1 MNDFKEYSELYHHGI
16 KGMHWGVRRYQNPDG
31 TLTPRGRKR
40 YEKDLNK
47 LDKKASQHAAD
58 ADMYSNRANAR
69 LKEASEADTDRKKNK
84 LLKKA
89 AKDRLM
95 ADENYAKL
103 KEYESEQW
111 KGIGD
116 AIERGSN
123 VDTKE
128 VYRPNKTYIHKIRQ
142 GQAIGQ
148 FSFGIVGNLVGSMI
162 ADKKFQKN
170 FAKYYSSNNT
180 AYDGVSVKGNKFIL
194 SSALPGQKGSMGM
207 VIDLS
212 KYFDEDGRPIR

>member
-1 MNDFKEYSELYHHGI
+1 MTDFREYSELYHHGI

-58 ADMYSNRANAR
+58 ADMYANRADAR
-69 LKEASEADTDRKKNK
+69 LKAASEADTDRKKNK

-89 AKDRLM
+89 AKDRLL
-95 ADENYAKL
+95 ADKNYDKL
-103 KEYESEQW
+103 KMYESEQW

-116 AIERGSN
+116 ALERGTN
-123 VDTKE
+123 VDTKT
-128 VYRPNKTYIHKIRQ
+128 VYRTNKTYVNELRRATALGH
-142 GQAIGQ
+142 GTLGV
-148 FSFGIVGNLVGSMI
+148 VGNVVGGMI
-162 ADKKFQKN
+162 ADKRFNDN
-170 FAKYYSSNNT
+170 FAKYYSSKNT
-180 AYDGVSVKGNKFIL
+180 ANNGLSVKGNKFIL

-212 KYFDEDGRPIR
+212 KYYDKDGRPIR

>member
-1 MNDFKEYSELYHHGI
+1 MTDFREYSELYHYGV

-58 ADMYSNRANAR
+58 ADMYANRADAR
-69 LKEASEADTDRKKNK
+69 LKAASEADTDRKKNK

-89 AKDRLM
+89 AKDRLL
-95 ADENYAKL
+95 ADKNYAKL
-103 KEYESEQW
+103 KIYESEQW
-111 KGIGD
+111 KGIDD
-116 AIERGSN
+116 ALERGTN
-123 VDTKE
+123 VDTKT
-128 VYRPNKTYIHKIRQ
+128 VYRTNKTYVNELRRATALGH
-142 GQAIGQ
+142 GTL
-148 FSFGIVGNLVGSMI
+148 GIVGDVVGGMI
-162 ADKKFQKN
+162 ADKRFNDN
-170 FAKYYSSNNT
+170 FAKYYSSENT
-180 AYDGVSVKGNKFIL
+180 ANNGISVKGNKFIL

-212 KYFDEDGRPIR
+212 KYYDEDGRPIR